1 MGVVAGGQ
9 PGKGGTVMKSTVSTF
24 RICLLL
30 GAGPSAGTDCDGWNT
45 KEFFKP
51 AKGIVAERPFGRV
64 VSVC

>member
-1 MGVVAGGQ
+1 
-9 PGKGGTVMKSTVSTF
+9 MKSTVSTF